1 MENSELQGIPPSGR
15 EWLAAGLIL
24 AAFCG
29 LVLWGLAWGIPS
41 ADRARLEGSLQR
53 ARELA
58 PELLEKSWQIW
69 GSRGRRAPGAE
80 MYPRHLFNPLR
91 SYHPDEYQVLKS
103 LSNMRPGRLDFDP
116 KNYIYPSLHTY
127 LVGAAEGVCH
137 LLGAVRIERSLGFY
151 FDRPDELG
159 RLYLVGRALTLL
171 AAAGALALLWRLG
184 ASTAPGAGLT
194 AMALL
199 AAMPAFAV
207 HSHHL
212 TRDTLT
218 ALAALAF
225 FGCCHR
231 IARTGAARWFDLA
244 GAAAGLCVGC
254 QYFAAPL
261 WGMVP
266 LAGILWHRRER
277 ESKRAL
283 LGGVVASLVVMAA
296 VFALTCPYHLL
307 RADQF
312 LADLGSETVHV
323 GGSGLVSRMLSMRW
337 AVHLPE
343 MLPALVT
350 WPVVVVI
357 AAGVVWALVRREADD
372 WLLLAWVL
380 VWAGVVGFDGRA
392 YSRYYVG
399 LLPALAL
406 LGARGMAATWELL
419 RRLAP
424 CAWARTLAAGA
435 ALAVVFGW
443 AGAMTFAW
451 CELYAADNVRMLAG
465 AWIARHVPRGARIGV
480 TEWPWQYEMPP
491 LDPAKYRL
499 VAMEDSPR
507 RSPHDLQRL
516 WHEKPDYF
524 VASNLQFG
532 SMPGKA
538 KPRTEAEE
546 FWQFV
551 LRGDA
556 YRIAKEFAVPQRFL
570 GADLMSLPEDLRYVN
585 PIIYVLERRIR
596 EAGLPPR
603 RPPS

>member
-1 MENSELQGIPPSGR
+1 MKSADPQVNSPSGR
-15 EWLAAGLIL
+15 EWVAAGLVL

-41 ADRARLEGSLQR
+41 TERARLDGSVQR
-53 ARELA
+53 ARELS
-58 PELLEKSWQIW
+58 PELLQKSWQIW
-69 GSRGRRAPGAE
+69 GSRGRRSPVAE

-91 SYHPDEYQVLKS
+91 SYHPDEYQVFKT

-116 KNYIYPSLHTY
+116 KNYIYPALHTY
-127 LVGAAEGVCH
+127 LVGAAEGICH
-137 LLGAVRIERSLGFY
+137 LLGAVRIERNVGFY
-151 FDRPDELG
+151 FDHPDELG
-159 RLYLVGRALTLL
+159 RMYLVGRALTLL
-171 AAAGALALLWRLG
+171 AAAGALAVSWRLG
-184 ASTAPGAGLT
+184 ASMAPGVGLI
-194 AMALL
+194 AMGLL

-225 FGCCHR
+225 FGCCR
-231 IARTGAARWFDLA
+231 RVARTGAARWFDFA
-244 GAAAGLCVGC
+244 GVAAGLCVGC

-261 WGMVP
+261 WVMVP
-266 LAGILWHRRER
+266 LAGVLWYRREGD
-277 ESKRAL
+277 SKRAL
-283 LGGVVASLVVMAA
+283 AGGVAASLVVMAA
-296 VFALTCPYHLL
+296 VFALTNPYHLL

-312 LADLGSETVHV
+312 LADFSSETVHV
-323 GGSGLVSRMLSMRW
+323 AHGGPVDRALSLSW
-337 AVHLPE
+337 AMHLPE
-343 MLPALVT
+343 MLPSLVT

-357 AAGVVWALVRREADD
+357 AVGVVWALVRRQADD

-406 LGARGMAATWELL
+406 IGARGLVATWGFLQ
-419 RRLAP
+419 RLVP
-424 CAWARTLAAGA
+424 IAWARMACAAA
-435 ALAVVFGW
+435 VLAVVFGW

-451 CELYAADNVRMLAG
+451 CELYATENVRTVAG
-465 AWIARHVPRGARIGV
+465 EWIARHLPRGARIGV

-507 RSPHDLQRL
+507 QLPHDLQRL

-524 VASNLQFG
+524 VTSNLQFG
-532 SMPGKA
+532 RMPGKG
-538 KPRTEAEE
+538 KPRNEAER
-546 FWQFV
+546 FWQF
-551 LRGDA
+551 LLGGDA
-556 YRIAKEFAVPQRFL
+556 YRAAKEFSVPHRFL

-585 PIIYVLERRIR
+585 PIICVLERRVR
-596 EAGLPPR
+596 EARGPR
-603 RPPS
+603 LRPTL